1 MDTDVDVE
9 VLPYVQ
15 PDKAPKSGYLR
26 IRQAQ
31 GDALDNFKLDDVN

>member
-9 VLPYVQ
+9 EKPYVQ
-15 PDKAPKSGYLR
+15 PDEAPKSGYLR
-26 IRQAQ
+26 CRQAR